1 VRGSKTVLRGCFT
14 SALSARPARWGRNS
28 GDAKPSAA
36 RSSRPR
42 VTSCL
47 YPSTAP
53 PPSRRPL
60 VFAPPPCRP
69 DAPDAFS
76 LHPDRGWMCARSP
89 KGNREE
95 VKLRR
100 AHARGIRPWKSRT
113 NGTGRRGGGRGV
125 DSLRIII
132 VLLNHCTWTANGPSG
147 RNSQRFP
154 AGIINFPMTTLALS
168 IDYSKS
174 YYARGTGVRSSRT
187 SVRGR
192 EREDTRKR
200 ETLSETRRA
209 SCKMRARRGR
219 LERILPVQEEAL
231 GTRRR
236 GVASSSRLV
245 LRTRPP
251 ERASERACE
260 RACKKNDVARERRAK
275 SGGAQTGV
283 CLVKF
288 SRKGRR
294 RGPFSNGGPTS
305 ERDRD
310 LLMAAMTSSRYSES
324 TLDSAA
330 TQVAT
335 RSGVEDVLETL
346 NISRSGIPN
355 RRV

>member
-60 VFAPPPCRP
+60 VFASPPCRP

-76 LHPDRGWMCARSP
+76 LHPDRGWMCARPP

-113 NGTGRRGGGRGV
+113 NGTGRRGGV

-209 SCKMRARRGR
+209 SCKMRARARAQR
-219 LERILPVQEEAL
+219 
-231 GTRRR
+231 T
-236 GVASSSRLV
+236 SRED
-245 LRTRPP
+245 PSCP
-251 ERASERACE
+251 
-260 RACKKNDVARERRAK
+260 
-275 SGGAQTGV
+275 GG
-283 CLVKF
+283 
-288 SRKGRR
+288 
-294 RGPFSNGGPTS
+294 
-305 ERDRD
+305 
-310 LLMAAMTSSRYSES
+310 S
-324 TLDSAA
+324 TWH
-330 TQVAT
+330 
-335 RSGVEDVLETL
+335 
-346 NISRSGIPN
+346 
-355 RRV
+355 